1 MLVICSKLGV
11 LLLLLTVQ
19 KRLITSLREIADKR
33 DVIGDSLR
41 DVMAGVVT
49 VTVAACALMLT
60 KQLIESVLLRLVT
73 LPWKRMRRHDDDDNV
88 SRHYPQ
94 QQQQRREC
102 ISRDW
107 RSTNAQFDDVTETC
121 SPQQRNVI
129 MFDLS
134 SGFAETNV

>member
-1 MLVICSKLGV
+1 M
-11 LLLLLTVQ
+11 LLTVQ
-19 KRLITSLREIADKR
+19 KHLITSLREIADKR
-33 DVIGDSLR
+33 DVIEDSLR
-41 DVMAGVVT
+41 DVTVGVVT
-49 VTVAACALMLT
+49 VAVAACTLMLAI
-60 KQLIESVLLRLVT
+60 QLLEAVLLRLVA
-73 LPWKRMRRHDDDDNV
+73 LPWKHMRGDDDNDNDGV
-88 SRHYPQ
+88 SSHYP

-102 ISRDW
+102 TSKYW